1 MKKLIFF
8 LLLLI
13 NTGLLFSQI
22 TDDPILLSNSK
33 SETVR
38 FLNRLDTFIKKE
50 YVLIGKQNGIEF
62 TNVYLTDVITG
73 ENISSLN
80 IGTPSANSLL
90 DRTINHKG
98 IIDKDDVFRCIE
110 NLKFINNTII
120 KTNPD
125 VYTEYSFT
133 SKNYIRILAY
143 YTTGKFAKWSIVI
156 QPESYDINSSKQ
168 INIKDLDKIIDIFE
182 KSYSKL

>member
-13 NTGLLFSQI
+13 NTGVLSAQI

-73 ENISSLN
+73 EKISSLN
-80 IGTPSANSLL
+80 IGTPSATSLL

-98 IIDKDDVFRCIE
+98 IIDKDDVIRCIE
-110 NLKFINNTII
+110 NLKFIRSNVIN
-120 KTNPD
+120 TNPD
-125 VYTEYSFT
+125 TYTEYSYIT
-133 SKNYIRILAY
+133 KNYVGISLYI
-143 YTTGKFAKWSIVI
+143 TTEKFAKWNIVI
-156 QPESYDINSSKQ
+156 QPESYNINSSKQ